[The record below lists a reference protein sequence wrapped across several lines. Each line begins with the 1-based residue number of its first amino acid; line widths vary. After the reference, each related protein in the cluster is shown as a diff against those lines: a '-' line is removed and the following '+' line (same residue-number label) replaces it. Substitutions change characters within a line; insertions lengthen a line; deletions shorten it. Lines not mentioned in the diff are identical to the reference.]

1 MLIIAGAVPIKDLQ
15 LTTSFCSFEDGKLKA
30 GEVELP
36 LINGTSV
43 MIAAAATACKTLQ
56 IEMPYAI
63 LAGDIG
69 TGEGSN
75 QIYRYLKDKLNP
87 NAKDGAVMA
96 MHYIKPNILYAKD
109 AIKNVKKRFN
119 PKLIADAGSM
129 YVAKAAG
136 ISKDFTLFTPDPGEM
151 AFLADPEAMHP
162 AYVRNY
168 IFDAINDTPKLI
180 KQACENGNVPEVM
193 LVKGKV
199 DYVVTQGKTVAQVT
213 EPCIPVLEAIGGTG
227 DTLAGMV
234 SALIASGTDT
244 VTAATQAAK
253 ANRIMGE
260 LAKPTP
266 ATKIWEMVPQ
276 IPQAL
281 KTAKQP

>member
-1 MLIIAGAVPIKDLQ
+1 MLIIAGAVPLKEMP
-15 LTTSFCSFEDGKLKA
+15 LTTSFCSFEDGKLMA
-30 GEVELP
+30 GDAELP

-43 MIAAAATACKTLQ
+43 MIATAATICKTLQ
-56 IEMPYAI
+56 IDMPYAI

-75 QIYRYLKDKLNP
+75 QIYRYLKDKFNP
-87 NAKDGAVMA
+87 KASDGAVMA

-136 ISKDFTLFTPDPGEM
+136 ISKDFSLFTPDPGEM
-151 AFLADPEAMHP
+151 AFLADPQAMHP

-168 IFDAINDTPKLI
+168 IFDSINDTPTLI

-193 LVKGKV
+193 LVKGSV
-199 DYVVTQGKTVAQVT
+199 DYVVTEGKTVSQVS
-213 EPCIPVLEAIGGTG
+213 EPCIPELEAIGGTG
-227 DTLAGMV
+227 DTLAGIV
-234 SALIASGTDT
+234 SALIASGTDV

-260 LAKPTP
+260 LAKPSP
-266 ATKIWEMVPQ
+266 ATKIWEMIPQ
-276 IPQAL
+276 IPKAL
-281 KTAKQP
+281 KAAQQP